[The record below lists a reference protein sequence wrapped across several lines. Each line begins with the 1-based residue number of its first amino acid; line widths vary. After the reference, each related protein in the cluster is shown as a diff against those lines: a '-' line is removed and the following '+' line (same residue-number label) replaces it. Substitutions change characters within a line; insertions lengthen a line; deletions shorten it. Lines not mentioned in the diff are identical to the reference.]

1 MFCSTWTPK
10 FWDEEARTLRNS
22 EGLSFFCSRDFFHKP
37 ETTEAPHHQM
47 TQAWEQAPAGT
58 GGCPCLLAP
67 SCWGF
72 PPRAHGPEQAHGLG
86 FSSPVRFSLE
96 MLAPPLMKL
105 LQHFYKCLLS
115 LWSVQQRYKTI
126 FQKPLILLF
135 FSCISHFQCL
145 FWTLYMNLIS
155 VSVAISS
162 NFSCLGFMN
171 PLLYL
176 KDYFKL
182 ETKIRN
188 R

>member
-10 FWDEEARTLRNS
+10 FWDEETRTLRNS
-22 EGLSFFCSRDFFHKP
+22 GLSFFLRQRLLSQTWDHRSPTPLNLPSDIPGLRTGSCWHWRLP
-37 ETTEAPHHQM
+37 L
-47 TQAWEQAPAGT
+47 PAGASLCVPT
-58 GGCPCLLAP
+58 AQSGSTDWA
-67 SCWGF
+67 S
-72 PPRAHGPEQAHGLG
+72 A
-86 FSSPVRFSLE
+86 PVRFSLE

-135 FSCISHFQCL
+135 SSCISHFQCL
-145 FWTLYMNLIS
+145 FWTLYMNLVS
-155 VSVAISS
+155 VSVIITT
-162 NFSCLGFMN
+162 NFSCLGFLN
-171 PLLYL
+171 PLLHL